1 MLQPHLRDPEVTG
14 VRGLG
19 LPTQHLWRLIHP
31 HLPWPQAC
39 PRAGPGQ
46 GSGSGS
52 SARSLCPAK
61 LQAPRVAPHARF
73 LCPATGMLGKA
84 QPSARPPR
92 RAPPTDTQQ
101 GQETPMLFWAWPFLQ
116 HRPTCPDQRSFRC
129 REPHSKNH
137 KGETSPGSV
146 RRGVRRGPRERARLC
161 APACVKMHV
170 MYECTRVYVPEC
182 IHVCLRV
189 HPLVCMCLCS
199 HTCLYV
205 CACICLGLCVHTCT
219 YVCACMTPMRVCV

>member
-1 MLQPHLRDPEVTG
+1 MSGAWGCPPSTSGDSSILTCHGLRRAHGLALAKEVGAEVAQGVSVQQSCRHPVWLHML
-14 VRGLG
+14 
-19 LPTQHLWRLIHP
+19 
-31 HLPWPQAC
+31 A
-39 PRAGPGQ
+39 
-46 GSGSGS
+46 S
-52 SARSLCPAK
+52 SAQPPACWGRRSPQPGL
-61 LQAPRVAPHARF
+61 RVGP
-73 LCPATGMLGKA
+73 
-84 QPSARPPR
+84 
-92 RAPPTDTQQ
+92 PPTDTQQ

-170 MYECTRVYVPEC
+170 MYEYTRVYVPEC

-205 CACICLGLCVHTCT
+205 CACMCLGLCVHTCT